1 MKILFTAE
9 YDDSYLEKLQSFGEV
24 NIQGWAKGI
33 AKLSQEELKDLSQD
47 VDVIITSYD
56 DITKEVID
64 SAPNLKL
71 IACTRATPV
80 NIDTTYAKAKGIKVI
95 YTPGRNSDSTA
106 EHTIALMLSIARKI
120 PMAHQQLKA
129 GKFTGKT
136 NASEGPIDGLRKDVV
151 WGFDDHSPYVVFKGM
166 ELKGKNLG
174 IVGYG
179 SIGRRVEKIASAFG
193 MNILVYDPFVANIE
207 IDGVGRQKVD
217 FETLLKESDF
227 VTVHLKVTKETEG
240 TFNREAF
247 KKMKKT
253 AYFINCAR
261 AAVMVE
267 ADLIEALRS
276 GEIGGAALDVYEQ
289 EPLWEGHPYITE
301 LENVVITPHIAGAT
315 YDVLAN
321 HTLMIIQELER
332 FIKQEPL
339 LYEFK

>member
-9 YDDSYLEKLQSFGEV
+9 YDEKYLGQLKSFGEV
-24 NIQGWAKGI
+24 NIQGWARGI
-33 AKLSQEELKDLSQD
+33 AKLSQNELIELSRD
-47 VDVIITSYD
+47 VDIIITSYD
-56 DITKEVID
+56 DITQEVIEA
-64 SAPNLKL
+64 APKLKL

-80 NIDTTYAKAKGIKVI
+80 NIDTNYAQAKNIKVI

-129 GKFTGKT
+129 GNFTGKT
-136 NASEGPIDGLRKDVV
+136 TENQGTIAGLRRDVV
-151 WGFDDHSPYVVFKGM
+151 WGFDNQSPYVVFKGS
-166 ELKGKNLG
+166 ELKDKTLG

-193 MNILVYDPFVANIE
+193 MNILIYDPFVANIE
-207 IDGVGRQKVD
+207 IDGVGRKKVD
-217 FETLLKESDF
+217 FDTLLTDSDF
-227 VTVHLKVTKETEG
+227 VTVHLKVTPATEG
-240 TFNREAF
+240 IFNQAAF
-247 KKMKKT
+247 AKMKPT
-253 AYFINCAR
+253 AYFINSAR
-261 AAVMVE
+261 AAVMIE
-267 ADLIEALRS
+267 ADLIDALRRQVIS
-276 GEIGGAALDVYEQ
+276 GAALDVYEQ

-332 FIKQEPL
+332 FVNGEQL
-339 LYEFK
+339 LYEYK